1 MRNLTTENGEKTGLN
16 GKEKNEKQ
24 CRKVNRKS
32 KSRDEDNKEKI
43 PRKK

>member
-1 MRNLTTENGEKTGLN
+1 MRNLMTENGEKTDSN

-24 CRKVNRKS
+24 CRNVNRKR

-43 PRKK
+43 PRRK